1 MPCVRVCPV
10 RGGGGAYGAPMA
22 KYGVTLIVGAL
33 AVGLAGCGS
42 SGAGEQ
48 PSASASP
55 TPSASQAEA
64 YEQVPAKNRAA
75 FLKVL
80 GRADPGLIDGAN
92 QRERGL
98 RRAVYTCRDIENDG
112 LRGTKLAIRISQ
124 RFTGGHGDVSIAEGR
139 VLGKAIVKYVCP
151 ALG

>member
-1 MPCVRVCPV
+1 MSVHPPWA
-10 RGGGGAYGAPMA
+10 GWGGAYRPPMA

-48 PSASASP
+48 PSASAAATS
-55 TPSASQAEA
+55 SASPPEA

-80 GRADPGLIDGAN
+80 GRADPGLIDGDN

-98 RRAVYTCRDIENDG
+98 RRAVYTCRDIEKDG
-112 LRGTKLAIRISQ
+112 LSGTRLAIYISQ

-139 VLGKAIVKYVCP
+139 VLGKAIVKYICP